1 MRWRTDEFSS
11 PSRRGKF
18 DDLGGIDKA
27 ISYAAEKAGL
37 EENDYEVKVLPGTR
51 TLADL
56 LRGGGLGQ
64 DAGMPFKPQMNLGEA
79 NLLNVLSP
87 SAARLVR
94 QQIQFIQL
102 LQQRPVILVSPF
114 AITIK

>member
-1 MRWRTDEFSS
+1 MVDE
-11 PSRRGKF
+11 
-18 DDLGGIDKA
+18 LGGIDKA
-27 ISYAAEKAGL
+27 ISYAATQAGL
-37 EENDYEVKVLPGTR
+37 EPDEYEVKIVPGTR

-56 LRGGGLGQ
+56 LRGGGFGS
-64 DAGMPFKPQMNLGEA
+64 DAVMPFKPRLNLGEA

-94 QQIQFIQL
+94 QQIQYIQL

-114 AITIK
+114 VMTFK